1 MTENSTA
8 QIVYYSGVG
17 TAHDYVGQSIDAACG
32 QAEADGFTCVRQEG
46 NTTAGTGQQPGTVY
60 AQTPPKNTRHP
71 IKQPVTLTYYSP
83 NNDLPSYV
91 GSTDP
96 NGACADVNAR
106 GFVCNLVP
114 QLFPSTNKVEQQD
127 QPAGRQPIGTQVTLR
142 YSPWQL
148 IEYMIYR
155 RNNNA
160 AVWALRPRGAIP
172 NNYGEPSWH
181 VGWGYRVGEAIPAPS
196 AINGFACV
204 AGNGKCRGMDQNHFY
219 SKSTT
224 PLGAP
229 WNDPTPAATFMD
241 CAAAPGSKMI
251 YRVWRDEGNIRKYG
265 ITDNPAANGWPNN
278 EPLGC
283 VWP

>member
-1 MTENSTA
+1 M
-8 QIVYYSGVG
+8 
-17 TAHDYVGQSIDAACG
+17 
-32 QAEADGFTCVRQEG
+32 
-46 NTTAGTGQQPGTVY
+46 
-60 AQTPPKNTRHP
+60 
-71 IKQPVTLTYYSP
+71 
-83 NNDLPSYV
+83 
-91 GSTDP
+91 
-96 NGACADVNAR
+96 
-106 GFVCNLVP
+106 
-114 QLFPSTNKVEQQD
+114 EQQD

-148 IEYMIYR
+148 MEYMIYR

-181 VGWGYRVGEAIPAPS
+181 VGWGYRVGEAIPAPQ
-196 AINGFACV
+196 
-204 AGNGKCRGMDQNHFY
+204 RDQRLLLHGGQRQVPWDGPEPLLLQV
-219 SKSTT
+219 TT